1 MVQTGWVRIPWP
13 EHGAPRRVRAM
24 RKSDLPFGSQFTPSQ
39 TPLQDVLR
47 LVVMYEGNVEQFT
60 DAVQWQ
66 FFASHGTDD
75 RSRRE
80 VAKNT
85 ILSLRAYGIVDQKG
99 NLTDFGRQLVDAIND
114 GQRLYDILARHI
126 LINLHGLDLV
136 QTAIDMRRLGV
147 SVTLET
153 LRRELERRGVHMP
166 RGGMHLSAMKGWLQQ
181 AGVFK
186 AGPGY
191 EVDEVRIKE
200 LLGVGPQDIAE
211 LADLPEP
218 LRAFVRALAALSHD
232 GEPLPSNRV
241 ADCASALYGVAFP
254 EKSLPKTLAP
264 LVDAGLVTLTKTTQG
279 RGAKPHLVRP
289 TDKLRNGIVKPLL
302 DKLSSAA
309 GFPAAALWY
318 QPLGTTLQQL
328 RSQDRHVKGQA
339 LERLAV
345 YMCWLLDLEF
355 RGWRRRGQDTAGA
368 EVDVLAEA
376 ARLVFSRWQ
385 IQCKNTHYVSLDDVA
400 REVGVA
406 CILRSHIIL
415 MVTSGRVG
423 QEARGYATDIM
434 KQTHLNI
441 AFFDHQ
447 DLQRMASDASA
458 IIDVLRRE
466 AQHAM
471 QIKHTEVKELSGS
484 RESSR
489 AYYESAAEDSAT
501 PGAWA
506 AEGGGSA

>member
-1 MVQTGWVRIPWP
+1 M
-13 EHGAPRRVRAM
+13 
-24 RKSDLPFGSQFTPSQ
+24 
-39 TPLQDVLR
+39 
-47 LVVMYEGNVEQFT
+47 
-60 DAVQWQ
+60 
-66 FFASHGTDD
+66 
-75 RSRRE
+75 
-80 VAKNT
+80 
-85 ILSLRAYGIVDQKG
+85 
-99 NLTDFGRQLVDAIND
+99 
-114 GQRLYDILARHI
+114 
-126 LINLHGLDLV
+126 
-136 QTAIDMRRLGV
+136 
-147 SVTLET
+147 
-153 LRRELERRGVHMP
+153 
-166 RGGMHLSAMKGWLQQ
+166 
-181 AGVFK
+181 
-186 AGPGY
+186 
-191 EVDEVRIKE
+191 
-200 LLGVGPQDIAE
+200 
-211 LADLPEP
+211 
-218 LRAFVRALAALSHD
+218 
-232 GEPLPSNRV
+232 
-241 ADCASALYGVAFP
+241 
-254 EKSLPKTLAP
+254 
-264 LVDAGLVTLTKTTQG
+264 
-279 RGAKPHLVRP
+279 
-289 TDKLRNGIVKPLL
+289 
-302 DKLSSAA
+302 
-309 GFPAAALWY
+309 
-318 QPLGTTLQQL
+318 
-328 RSQDRHVKGQA
+328 KGQA